1 VYIHVLHPVLELY
14 FGSKQEYIARN
25 PTKDAVALLADTVL
39 NIALRQWAKK
49 RIEDGIVDVLDL
61 SRKDEE
67 IDLEKDRLERKYGK
81 QIHQTL
87 NAKYHSDKI

>member
-1 VYIHVLHPVLELY
+1 M
-14 FGSKQEYIARN
+14 
-25 PTKDAVALLADTVL
+25 LADTVL

-49 RIEDGIVDVLDL
+49 RIDDEKVDILDM

-87 NAKYHSDKI
+87 TAKYHSEKL

>member
-1 VYIHVLHPVLELY
+1 MI
-14 FGSKQEYIARN
+14 FSWI
-25 PTKDAVALLADTVL
+25 
-39 NIALRQWAKK
+39 
-49 RIEDGIVDVLDL
+49 DVLDL

>member
-1 VYIHVLHPVLELY
+1 MYIHVLHPVLEHY
-14 FGSKQEYIARN
+14 FGPKQERITTN
-25 PTKDAVALLADTVL
+25 PTKESVALLADTVL

-49 RIEDGIVDVLDL
+49 RIDDGIVDILDM

-67 IDLEKDRLERKYGK
+67 IDLEKDRLETKYGK

-87 NAKYHSDKI
+87 TAKYHSEKL

>member
-1 VYIHVLHPVLELY
+1 M
-14 FGSKQEYIARN
+14 
-25 PTKDAVALLADTVL
+25 
-39 NIALRQWAKK
+39 
-49 RIEDGIVDVLDL
+49 

-87 NAKYHSDKI
+87 IAKYHSEKL